1 MSAMAS
7 AAIDHSPITVT
18 LDSGLVLSS
27 FGAFANH
34 AVAWNFPDSRDSGGE
49 SESRPFIEADSRAS
63 CPTGYVPIADAVTC
77 DVVATALG
85 HPTTPALRTASG
97 GDNAVCFVNGAGT
110 VKFRSVRS
118 SLSLSRFHS
127 MHSFLLLFL
136 GGFCQHA
143 ERLYATLYHIH
154 RSF

>member
-7 AAIDHSPITVT
+7 AAIDHSPITVV

-34 AVAWNFPDSRDSGGE
+34 ALAWNFPDRRDSGGE
-49 SESRPFIEADSRAS
+49 SESLPFIEAGRRAS
-63 CPTGYVPIADAVTC
+63 CPAGYTPIADAATC
-77 DVVATALG
+77 DDGATALG

-97 GDNAVCFVNGAGT
+97 GDNAVCFVNGAGI

-118 SLSLSRFHS
+118 SLSLSLPLPAVNTPSGFMPPS
-127 MHSFLLLFL
+127 TISIFLLIL
-136 GGFCQHA
+136 
-143 ERLYATLYHIH
+143 
-154 RSF
+154 